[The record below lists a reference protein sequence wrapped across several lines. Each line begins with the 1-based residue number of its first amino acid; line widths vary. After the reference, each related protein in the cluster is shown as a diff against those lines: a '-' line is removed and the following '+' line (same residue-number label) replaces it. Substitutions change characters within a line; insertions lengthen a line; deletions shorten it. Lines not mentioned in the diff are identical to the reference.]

1 LDDPAAGV
9 DLLYTNLEERILE
22 LMHLSFRLV
31 TSATVATRV
40 VRVTATNGSVVHARA
55 VGPNTQTASQT
66 AEYSFGVGNASL
78 AIIGTILNRTSPL
91 RVGIIVTALTTVE
104 TAIENIQAA
113 DQVSAVSI
121 YFKQWLSTL

>member
-1 LDDPAAGV
+1 
-9 DLLYTNLEERILE
+9 
-22 LMHLSFRLV
+22 
-31 TSATVATRV
+31 
-40 VRVTATNGSVVHARA
+40 
-55 VGPNTQTASQT
+55 
-66 AEYSFGVGNASL
+66 
-78 AIIGTILNRTSPL
+78 LNRTSPL